1 MWPLELEVPRLGELA
16 RQFAGVSIKNLR
28 QVLELQQKQGGRVG
42 ALMLQAGLVSEEQ
55 LTELLRRQARWVAAS
70 RSNDLKHGEFPL
82 STPMS
87 ICMPCYNEAQVLGEV
102 LTGALAVLPEFLD
115 EFEIVIVDDGSQD
128 QTSSVVE
135 TFAEQDDRVRLVRH
149 KVNRGYG
156 ASVATG
162 LRAAKG
168 DLVFFTDGDG
178 QFNLLDL
185 PQLLIELESHDVV
198 VGYRYDRAD
207 HALRKFN
214 AYGWKMV
221 IRTLMGLQIRDLDC
235 AFKVFPRRVIDKLQL
250 DAEGA
255 CISAEIMCQC
265 TRGGVTIAEVPV
277 NHYPRSLGKATGA
290 NLQVITKAFRELPIV
305 WKYRKMKPWVWDEV
319 PADVAKVPS
328 QKVPSQKAPSE
339 QLPSSKALDDTA
351 THAALSDTIV
361 ENRDDQK
368 DVAPVPPVN
377 SPS

>member
-16 RQFAGVSIKNLR
+16 RQFAGVSAGNLR

-42 ALMLQAGLVSEEQ
+42 ALMLRAGLLSEEQ
-55 LTELLRRQARWVAAS
+55 LTDLLRRQARWVANT
-70 RSNDLKHGEFPL
+70 RSNDLKHGDFPL
-82 STPMS
+82 SVPFS

-128 QTSSVVE
+128 QTSSVVQS
-135 TFAEQDDRVRLVRH
+135 FAEKDDRIRLVRH
-149 KVNRGYG
+149 EVNRGYG

-162 LRAAKG
+162 LRAARG

-185 PQLLIELESHDVV
+185 PQLLVEAQSHDVV

-207 HALRKFN
+207 HAMRRFN
-214 AYGWKMV
+214 AFGWKMI
-221 IRTLMGLQIRDLDC
+221 IRTLMGLKIRDLDC
-235 AFKVFPRRVIDKLQL
+235 AFKVFPRRVIDKLRL
-250 DAEGA
+250 DSEGA

-265 TRGGVTIAEVPV
+265 ARGGVTMTEVPV

-290 NLQVITKAFRELPIV
+290 NLKVITKAFRELPVV
-305 WKYRKMKPWVWDEV
+305 WKYRKLQPWVWNEA
-319 PADVAKVPS
+319 PADPP
-328 QKVPSQKAPSE
+328 QAPTADPLS
-339 QLPSSKALDDTA
+339 DTA
-351 THAALSDTIV
+351 THAALSDTLV
-361 ENRDDQK
+361 DNGDGQQNTS
-368 DVAPVPPVN
+368 PTSSVN
-377 SPS
+377 TSS